1 MLTKCRR
8 LFFESVPLL
17 ESESNWQY
25 VQVDFPISV
34 ACVFS
39 CREKIDASSLGKQSP
54 YHVTYENKRPEKQ
67 NSAIPGCLV
76 MQINRVI

>member
-34 ACVFS
+34 ARVFS
-39 CREKIDASSLGKQSP
+39 RRKKIDASSLVFERFVFVSKYLSQ
-54 YHVTYENKRPEKQ
+54 NKSRF
-67 NSAIPGCLV
+67 
-76 MQINRVI
+76 